1 MGGAELDDGVGYVSA
16 DAGIGVPW
24 AHRYA
29 LVEALPW
36 NVKAVRA
43 WLRRRGVGRLTIK
56 KRGVAMDPEA
66 VRRQLRA
73 SGDEEATVVLT
84 RVAGQ
89 SYALVVELVG
99 QENSDR

>member
-1 MGGAELDDGVGYVSA
+1 
-16 DAGIGVPW
+16 VPW

-29 LVEALPW
+29 VVEALPW

-43 WLRRRGVGRLTIK
+43 WLRQRGVGRLTIK
-56 KRGVAMDPEA
+56 KRGVGLDPEA
-66 VRRQLRA
+66 VRRQLRP
-73 SGDEEATVVLT
+73 SGDEEATLVLT

-89 SYALVVELVG
+89 AYALVVELVG